1 MVLKFYTSMAKEL
14 KVKVRKFWGLIP
26 RFVEVTGE
34 KLVKWP
40 PPVTRPQWTA
50 LPLIELL
57 VSLTLK
63 PVITPPSV

>member
-1 MVLKFYTSMAKEL
+1 MALQFYTSMAKEL

-26 RFVEVTGE
+26 TFVEFTGE

-40 PPVTRPQWTA
+40 PPVQWTA
-50 LPLIELL
+50 LSLIDLL

-63 PVITPPSV
+63 PLITSASV